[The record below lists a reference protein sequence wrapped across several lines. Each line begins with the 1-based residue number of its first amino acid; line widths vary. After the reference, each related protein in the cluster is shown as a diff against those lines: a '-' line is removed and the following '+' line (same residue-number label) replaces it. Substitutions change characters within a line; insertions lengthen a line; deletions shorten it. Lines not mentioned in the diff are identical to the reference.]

1 MLKYSFSKIVKDIGT
16 MLSIFSI
23 FLNVSIHQLLRQ
35 MTKKNNKTLFKKIEI
50 ILLLHCLQMNQNE
63 SLFDIYT
70 VKSLITQTVIF

>member
-1 MLKYSFSKIVKDIGT
+1 
-16 MLSIFSI
+16 
-23 FLNVSIHQLLRQ
+23 